1 MGGGGRGM
9 RIVHDDDE
17 LDGAYDRARSE
28 AKQSFGDDELYVE
41 KYLKNP
47 KHIEVQI
54 LADQHGHVMHLFE
67 RDCSVQRRN
76 QKVIEF
82 APSLA

>member
-41 KYLKNP
+41 KYLKNLS
-47 KHIEVQI
+47 I
-54 LADQHGHVMHLFE
+54 LKCRF
-67 RDCSVQRRN
+67 
-76 QKVIEF
+76 
-82 APSLA
+82 